1 MDAINEEAL
10 RQRLLDE
17 CGTAMFCGFPAAF
30 VDVVD
35 IDGATGDELIRMAER
50 LGVNPDDYRMQ

>member
-1 MDAINEEAL
+1 MDAIDEGAL

-30 VDVVD
+30 IDVVD
-35 IDGATGDELIRMAER
+35 IEGASGEELVEIAER
-50 LGVNPDDYRMQ
+50 LGVDPNEYRTR

>member
-1 MDAINEEAL
+1 MGPIDEEAL

-17 CGTAMFCGFPAAF
+17 CGTAMACGFPAAF

-35 IDGATGDELIRMAER
+35 IDGATGEELIRIARR
-50 LGVNPDDYRMQ
+50 LGVDPDKYRR

>member
-1 MDAINEEAL
+1 MDPIDEEAL

-35 IDGATGDELIRMAER
+35 IDGATGEELIEAAER
-50 LGVNPDDYRMQ
+50 LGVDTDEYRMR